1 MKIGIVGCGGIA
13 LGYAAFL
20 MKSGHQP
27 VVWSPSGESS
37 RSLIGHEL
45 TASGVIEGSF
55 RIQVASSAQELVS
68 EAEVVIIAVPG
79 YGHRAVMDAVVPFA
93 RDVQS
98 FIVSAQLSLS
108 GVYLKHCLATR
119 GVEADVIAWA
129 TTVLMSRRTGP
140 TSIAVGGIR
149 QMLEVAALPSA
160 AGARCLDLCRALFG
174 DRFRLVLN
182 TLSIALGNLNPPIHM
197 ASALCNLTR
206 IEKGEYWANYDG
218 ITPSVARLIEALDR
232 ERLDL
237 AKAYGV
243 TVRTVQ
249 EHYQLTFGFEEGHS
263 IAEMAAMVHKQRQ
276 GPPGPTSLDTR
287 FVTED
292 VPFGIVP
299 LVELAARRDVPLRL
313 HQAGVQLF
321 CALYGRDFSTEN
333 DLLRVLPWES
343 IVASPEPVSAHTNEP
358 LPE

>member
-27 VVWSPSGESS
+27 IVWSPSGESA
-37 RSLIGHEL
+37 RSLIGQEI
-45 TASGVIEGSF
+45 TASGALVGSF
-55 RIQVASSAQELVS
+55 RIQVAGSARELVS

-79 YGHRAVMDAVVPFA
+79 YGHRAVIDTVVPFA
-93 RDVQS
+93 REGQS

-108 GVYLKHCLATR
+108 GVYLKHSLAAR
-119 GVEADVIAWA
+119 GIDSDVMAWA

-140 TSIAVGGIR
+140 TNIVIGGIR
-149 QMLEVAALPSA
+149 QMLEVAALPEA
-160 AGARCLDLCRALFG
+160 AGARCLDLCRTLFG
-174 DRFRLVLN
+174 DRFRLVPDILA
-182 TLSIALGNLNPPIHM
+182 IALGNLNPPIHM
-197 ASALCNLTR
+197 ASALCNFTR

-218 ITPSVARLIEALDR
+218 ITPSVARLIEALDQ

-249 EHYQLTFGFEEGHS
+249 EHYRLTFGFEEGHS
-263 IAEMAAMVHKQRQ
+263 IAEMAAMVHKERQ
-276 GPPGPTSLDTR
+276 GPPGPTTLDTR

-292 VPFGIVP
+292 IPFGIVP
-299 LVELAARRDVPLRL
+299 LIELAARRDIPLPL
-313 HQAGVQLF
+313 HQAGTQLF
-321 CALYGRDFSTEN
+321 CALYGRDFPSEN
-333 DLLRVLPWES
+333 ELLKVLPWES
-343 IVASPEPVSAHTNEP
+343 IVASPQSGSAHAEVA